1 MNFILK
7 SGNKT
12 VANIHPRGESW
23 LILLDKGVE
32 PFTEEKV
39 KSIFGACNFLLRETA
54 AVSCRVFEFEL
65 VKKVE
70 K

>member
-12 VANIHPRGESW
+12 VANIHTRGQSW
-23 LILLDKGVE
+23 LILLNKGVE

-39 KSIFGACNFLLRETA
+39 KSFFGACDFLFKEKA
-54 AVSCRVFEFEL
+54 AISCNVDGFT
-65 VKKVE
+65 VE
-70 K
+70 KEK